1 MSNGFAN
8 RTKET
13 LPLFSS
19 GIDAIAC
26 EEMMEIIRWE
36 NEGGRIWMSPQ
47 LSRSQDDIRRR
58 DAGTDVAKR
67 LLLNYMTDENNSQEG
82 SHQ

>member
-1 MSNGFAN
+1 MSNGIAN
-8 RTKET
+8 RTKEG

-36 NEGGRIWMSPQ
+36 NEGGRIWVSPQ
-47 LSRSQDDIRRR
+47 LSRSQDHIRER

-67 LLLNYMTDENNSQEG
+67 LLLTYMTDKNNSQKG
-82 SHQ
+82 SYQ